1 MAAGKTTF
9 ARYLSETLNACVID
23 LDDLAKQAYNEPEV
37 KRFVRRE
44 IEPMAFN
51 PEGVLV
57 KNALFRA
64 IFSDSQKRKK
74 LEKFIYPLLKEKVR
88 KMILKNAEET
98 PFIIIEGVKLK
109 EASIYEI
116 ADLRIVVL
124 TSRDSQ
130 WQRLKSKGLPT
141 YRIQHLLNAQKKM
154 SEYISEADLIVNND
168 SDLKKLKDKAL
179 EISRA
184 I

>member
-1 MAAGKTTF
+1 MVCFEKQDNFRHRSRGSGKTTL

-64 IFSDSQKRKK
+64 IFSDSQKR
-74 LEKFIYPLLKEKVR
+74 EK
-88 KMILKNAEET
+88 LKNS
-98 PFIIIEGVKLK
+98 FI
-109 EASIYEI
+109 
-116 ADLRIVVL
+116 RF
-124 TSRDSQ
+124 
-130 WQRLKSKGLPT
+130 
-141 YRIQHLLNAQKKM
+141 
-154 SEYISEADLIVNND
+154 
-168 SDLKKLKDKAL
+168 LKKRSGK
-179 EISRA
+179 
-184 I
+184 